1 MRARLPRSLR
11 ALHRAGHEEGVVVD
25 LGCGTGILS
34 RIVAEAGYDVL
45 GLDQS
50 AQMLKIAR
58 RNAPQARFKRASF
71 VDAQLPDCVAVA
83 AVGEVLGYAFDARA
97 GRTALRSLFERVQV
111 ALRPRGVFDLAGL
124 GAVLWGAR
132 EQGSSRGPTGPSIR
146 RRAKT
151 AQRAPWI
158 VTSVFFRRQGRL
170 YRRGEELHVL
180 NLHDRASFW
189 TTSPRPASEPVGFG
203 ITATSGFRRASMAS
217 SQPTGADVTGPVL
230 YPFVREL
237 ADSERFRAFLE
248 ELPDT
253 RARVSEP
260 ALPLLLATIYEELA
274 RPIVV
279 LAPEDA
285 DARDAAEAAGWFL
298 GDERVA
304 LLPSRGVSRGSG
316 LGRRHT

>member
-1 MRARLPRSLR
+1 MRQTRTGYETADLAYIHDAGFGFHARAASEELLR

-111 ALRPRGVFDLAGL
+111 ALRPRGVFLFDLAGP
-124 GAVLWGAR
+124 G
-132 EQGSSRGPTGPSIR
+132 RGPVGRARARFFEGPDWTIYSETR
-146 RRAKT
+146 EDRT
-151 AQRAPWI
+151 AGTLDRH
-158 VTSVFFRRQGRL
+158 SVFFRRQGRL

-180 NLHDRASFW
+180 NLHDPGVVLDDLA
-189 TTSPRPASEPVGFG
+189 A
-203 ITATSGFRRASMAS
+203 AGFRARRLRHY
-217 SQPTGADVTGPVL
+217 GDL
-230 YPFVREL
+230 R
-237 ADSERFRAFLE
+237 
-248 ELPDT
+248 LP
-253 RARVSEP
+253 SG
-260 ALPLLLATIYEELA
+260 LHGFLAT
-274 RPIVV
+274 
-279 LAPEDA
+279 D
-285 DARDAAEAAGWFL
+285 
-298 GDERVA
+298 
-304 LLPSRGVSRGSG
+304 
-316 LGRRHT
+316 GR